1 MSHWKQKPCKTCGR
15 VGEWSMYCSDACKQK
30 AYRKRKVERM
40 LGNISGVSSMLI
52 DLIGEEDALGV
63 FYRLNQ
69 ISGKVNQ
76 ERAGQAI
83 EQIIYSVQAK
93 INHMIAESRD

>member
-1 MSHWKQKPCKTCGR
+1 
-15 VGEWSMYCSDACKQK
+15 
-30 AYRKRKVERM
+30 M

-69 ISGKVNQ
+69 IVGKGNQ

-83 EQIIYSVQAK
+83 EQIVYSMQAK
-93 INHMIAESRD
+93 LNNMIAESRD